1 MTVHGWRW
9 GCGVSDDT
17 GGVIPPTSASN
28 LQHEKDTLVT
38 PYLPPTILYP
48 HPSFCPTLL
57 PLSLSLIWTQIKQ
70 CIRLRKGFYHN
81 LQSNIRKRQYLFIS
95 GALIYA
101 SIGQEFHSVWTVCFQ
116 RAAFSPPFFVKEWL
130 NSKTVAD
137 NSHFFQSRSS
147 QHVSFLEEK
156 LHTDDNKIK
165 SADSSSKPPPFPS
178 HPSRSQNELTWEENK
193 GALGIVESVD
203 IRTACGDFPVDEDCL
218 TRGKYLFRSNW
229 ERNNTAAKTSA

>member
-57 PLSLSLIWTQIKQ
+57 PLSLSFEPKSNSVSGYEKVSTTTCNQTYERGSIYSFLVLSSMPPLVRNFTQYE
-70 CIRLRKGFYHN
+70 LYVFKG
-81 LQSNIRKRQYLFIS
+81 LLSPP
-95 GALIYA
+95 
-101 SIGQEFHSVWTVCFQ
+101 
-116 RAAFSPPFFVKEWL
+116 PPFFVKEWL

-156 LHTDDNKIK
+156 VAHWWQ
-165 SADSSSKPPPFPS
+165 
-178 HPSRSQNELTWEENK
+178 QNQKCWQFLKTAPISITSFQVPER
-193 GALGIVESVD
+193 VD
-203 IRTACGDFPVDEDCL
+203 
-218 TRGKYLFRSNW
+218 TRGKQG
-229 ERNNTAAKTSA
+229 SAWDRGEFGYTYSMRGLSRGWRLPHQRKVFIQE

>member
-1 MTVHGWRW
+1 M
-9 GCGVSDDT
+9 
-17 GGVIPPTSASN
+17 
-28 LQHEKDTLVT
+28 KK
-38 PYLPPTILYP
+38 
-48 HPSFCPTLL
+48 TLL
-57 PLSLSLIWTQIKQ
+57 WPHTCPQPSSTPTPPSARRCSLSLSLSFEPKSNSVSGYEKVSTTTCNQTYERGSIYSFLVLSSMPPLVRNFTQYE
-70 CIRLRKGFYHN
+70 LYVFKG
-81 LQSNIRKRQYLFIS
+81 LLFP
-95 GALIYA
+95 
-101 SIGQEFHSVWTVCFQ
+101 
-116 RAAFSPPFFVKEWL
+116 PPFFVKEWL

-165 SADSSSKPPPFPS
+165 SADSFSKPPPFPS